1 MSKIKNLIN
10 TLKSGARSNK
20 YRLLVPTIE
29 ISRSLD
35 VMCHA
40 AALPGRVITPVDV
53 TIKGKK
59 TQIIGETSLSG
70 SWTVEFYNDSE
81 MVARRY
87 FTQWMEDMHS
97 LTLKNQGDGYFK
109 KLDTLSGLVLNEINS
124 LKDAV
129 KEVKAIVKDPTQLLL
144 SGVAPEYQKD
154 IKIQQLGNS
163 ENVILEA
170 TIIGAFPINVEDIQL
185 DDSTSEISSTSVTF
199 AFSDVIIGNSV
210 EKQAVE
216 NILGDRLGGLIS

>member
-1 MSKIKNLIN
+1 VSKIKNLIN

-70 SWTVEFYNDSE
+70 SWTVVFYNDSE

-97 LTLKNQGDGYFK
+97 LALKNQGGYFK
-109 KLDTLSGLVLNEINS
+109 GLDTLSGLALSEINS

-129 KEVKAIVKDPTQLLL
+129 KEVKAIVKDHTQLLL

-163 ENVILEA
+163 ENIILEA

-185 DDSTSEISSTSVTF
+185 DDSTSEISSTSITF

-210 EKQAVE
+210 EKQAAE